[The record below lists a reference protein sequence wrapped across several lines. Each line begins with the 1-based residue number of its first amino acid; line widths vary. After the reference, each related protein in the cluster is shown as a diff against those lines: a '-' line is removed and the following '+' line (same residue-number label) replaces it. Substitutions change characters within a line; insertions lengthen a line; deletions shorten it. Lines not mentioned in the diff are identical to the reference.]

1 VGRPRLRA
9 RGALRA
15 IGDPPLVARSLNRV
29 GNWHVNREEPHAGIP
44 HHDEALAIF
53 ERAGDRRGIAET
65 VDLLAMAH
73 HMAGEQELAGQL
85 YERAIVLFTEL
96 GDRRGL
102 TNALAVLAIC
112 GPSHHTSVGR
122 VQVSVHA
129 HELLVEER
137 AVRLATEIGWRAGEA
152 FSRWVLADCL
162 AWRGEYDRALRLAR
176 ESLAIAEELEHRE
189 WQCGA
194 RRVLGVIALDLCATG
209 EALAQFEAAH
219 DIARRLASAAW
230 IRWTGAS
237 LAVALTR
244 AGEHARAAAVLDQVD
259 RAVPTSPAAA
269 DATGTVGRTLGE
281 RQMSLARAEGAL
293 AAGDPHVALTAVA
306 ERDVVGAPRAA
317 LLRAHALAARE
328 RWEEASAALG
338 TAREEALRQGA
349 RALLWRIDAAQGEVH
364 LGERRR
370 LDARRAFDAARATAA
385 DLESGLDEP
394 TLMAAFRAGVDL
406 LAPPPP
412 ERTPQQAARDAFGG
426 LTRRER
432 EAAALVAQGKSNRAI
447 ARVLGIGERTV
458 EGYVASA
465 LAKLRFSSRAQLAV
479 WAAEQGLA
487 APEPTPGRPR
497 R

>member
-1 VGRPRLRA
+1 
-9 RGALRA
+9 
-15 IGDPPLVARSLNRV
+15 
-29 GNWHVNREEPHAGIP
+29 
-44 HHDEALAIF
+44 
-53 ERAGDRRGIAET
+53 
-65 VDLLAMAH
+65 MAH
-73 HMAGEQELAGQL
+73 HIAGEQDVAAQL

-102 TNALAVLAIC
+102 TNALAVLMVC
-112 GPSHHTSVGR
+112 GPSHQASVGPVR
-122 VQVSVHA
+122 VSVHA
-129 HELLVEER
+129 HGLLVEER

-162 AWRGEYDRALRLAR
+162 AWRGEYDRALRVAR
-176 ESLAIAEELEHRE
+176 ESLAIAEEMAHLE

-194 RRVLGVIALDLCATG
+194 RRVLGLIALELCATAD
-209 EALAQFEAAH
+209 ALAQLEAAH
-219 DIARRLASAAW
+219 GIARRLASAAW

-237 LAVALTR
+237 LAVALAR
-244 AGEHARAAAVLDQVD
+244 AGEHARAADVLDEVH
-259 RAVPTSPAAA
+259 RAVPSSPSPVDAA
-269 DATGTVGRTLGE
+269 GERRRTLGE
-281 RQMSLARAEGAL
+281 RQLELARAEGAL
-293 AAGDPHVALTAVA
+293 AAGDPAGALAIVA
-306 ERDVVGAPRAA
+306 EREAA
-317 LLRAHALAARE
+317 GSPPAMLLRARALAGLE
-328 RWEEASAALG
+328 RWEEATAALG

-349 RALLWRIDAAQGEVH
+349 RALLWRIDAAQGAVH

-385 DLESGLDEP
+385 ELESGLDESA
-394 TLMAAFRAGVDL
+394 LVSAFRAGVDL

-412 ERTPQQAARDAFGG
+412 ARTPRQAARDAFGG

-432 EAAALVAQGKSNRAI
+432 DAAALVAQGKSNRAI
-447 ARVLGIGERTV
+447 ARNLGIGERTV

-487 APEPTPGRPR
+487 APEPTTGRPR